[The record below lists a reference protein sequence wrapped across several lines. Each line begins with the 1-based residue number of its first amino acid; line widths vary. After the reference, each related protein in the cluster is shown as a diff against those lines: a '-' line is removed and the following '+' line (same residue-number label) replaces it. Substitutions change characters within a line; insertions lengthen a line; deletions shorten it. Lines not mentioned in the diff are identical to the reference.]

1 MHEKKSH
8 FKKTKHTKVCSLII
22 IVIIMKTLGFPWW
35 LNGKDSICNAADL
48 DFIPDQE
55 DSLEKGMA
63 IYSSILAW
71 KIP

>member
-1 MHEKKSH
+1 
-8 FKKTKHTKVCSLII
+8 
-22 IVIIMKTLGFPWW
+22 MKTLGFPWW